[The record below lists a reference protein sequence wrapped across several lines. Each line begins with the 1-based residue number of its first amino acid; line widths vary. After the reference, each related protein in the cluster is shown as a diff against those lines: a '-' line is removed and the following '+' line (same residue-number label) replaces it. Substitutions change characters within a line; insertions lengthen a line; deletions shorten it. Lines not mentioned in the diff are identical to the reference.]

1 MKKITLIYLVTL
13 MTSLLSFAIIYI
25 VMNPKLENSI
35 FIHNKPI
42 EKSSFLTSKYLFE
55 KLKENKKYIVVFGT
69 SRSAKISSKLY
80 GENIINFSESVYG
93 NPYDVMN
100 LINQLSTKQIANIS
114 KILYLV
120 DNHTFRERGNYDIN
134 YSRNFI
140 FKQLINFNTEN
151 VFLSIKSIF
160 NYNLSKGINLDG
172 SFFNNNESSLR
183 LYECDRY
190 KYEKVFDGMHVKTFE
205 ALKDIKKFA
214 QQNNINIIFFTSTM
228 NIPYLSNINKKDF
241 MKHRENLITNIGEF
255 YDFTYIDGISNNHNA
270 FTDVT
275 HITTK
280 ETIYMINHFYKNP
293 PSSYLVNK
301 ESFTN
306 FYNKLF
312 DKVESFDS
320 TLF

>member
-120 DNHTFRERGNYDIN
+120 DNHTFRERGNYDID
-134 YSRNFI
+134 YS
-140 FKQLINFNTEN
+140 
-151 VFLSIKSIF
+151 
-160 NYNLSKGINLDG
+160 
-172 SFFNNNESSLR
+172 
-183 LYECDRY
+183 
-190 KYEKVFDGMHVKTFE
+190 
-205 ALKDIKKFA
+205 
-214 QQNNINIIFFTSTM
+214 
-228 NIPYLSNINKKDF
+228 
-241 MKHRENLITNIGEF
+241 
-255 YDFTYIDGISNNHNA
+255 
-270 FTDVT
+270 
-275 HITTK
+275 
-280 ETIYMINHFYKNP
+280 
-293 PSSYLVNK
+293 
-301 ESFTN
+301 
-306 FYNKLF
+306 
-312 DKVESFDS
+312 
-320 TLF
+320 